1 MKTVK
6 VSGFCGEMPFF
17 THVPFEET
25 ARSRSFSTV
34 YQISREGFL
43 EILMAF
49 PHDYVI
55 FYLKTKY
62 NIYFNDFQEKFCM
75 VRDKILFSR
84 VHHDL
89 MTNCQFCNEKN
100 HRIADCS
107 NINPF
112 SYIHRQLILKN
123 LIYSKPQIRKPF
135 IRNNRKEH
143 CELKSL
149 LGRKRIM
156 KKAMTVRFN
165 KDLMNIYSSINA
177 KSDEITDEGEKK
189 STLPDHYD
197 HYDFEPSKMNG
208 EIKET
213 LQSIEHIRTRSQ
225 TVIVSE
231 KKYFPI
237 RFFSQTKIKSGY
249 SSLEKRKTEI
259 TSLNIINPN
268 KVDFFNKTVT
278 IPEERKEFGTIV
290 KTPPKIQ
297 SKTFSFTTANSMMM
311 MKSKENKENAF
322 KTALSGKKNFKA
334 LVIQTT
340 QRVKDAQT
348 GINKRIVDKD
358 SPKIMKEIEDNH
370 LQTMQTISAT
380 PKLRER
386 EIKTKELFLGDFET
400 MKEYSNY
407 FSEMNVTTILKEY
420 GKKRPTKSKKHLKH
434 LSRVG
439 K

>member
-1 MKTVK
+1 
-6 VSGFCGEMPFF
+6 
-17 THVPFEET
+17 
-25 ARSRSFSTV
+25 
-34 YQISREGFL
+34 
-43 EILMAF
+43 
-49 PHDYVI
+49 
-55 FYLKTKY
+55 
-62 NIYFNDFQEKFCM
+62 M

-84 VHHDL
+84 VHLDL
-89 MTNCQFCNEKN
+89 MTNCQFCNEKT

-112 SYIHRQLILKN
+112 SYIHRQLILNK

-135 IRNNRKEH
+135 FRNNRKEH

-189 STLPDHYD
+189 DTLPDHYGLD
-197 HYDFEPSKMNG
+197 PFKMNG

-213 LQSIEHIRTRSQ
+213 FQSIEHIRARSQ
-225 TVIVSE
+225 TAIAPE
-231 KKYFPI
+231 RDFFPI
-237 RFFSQTKIKSGY
+237 RFLSEKKIKTDYGN
-249 SSLEKRKTEI
+249 LEKKKTEI

-268 KVDFFNKTVT
+268 MVDFLTKTVT
-278 IPEERKEFGTIV
+278 IPEEKKEFGTIAQ
-290 KTPPKIQ
+290 TPPKIQ

-311 MKSKENKENAF
+311 KSKENRENAF
-322 KTALSGKKNFKA
+322 KTVVSGRKNFKA

-340 QRVKDAQT
+340 QRAKNEQK
-348 GINKRIVDKD
+348 GINNINKSVVEKD
-358 SPKIMKEIEDNH
+358 SPKILKEIENNH

-380 PKLRER
+380 PKLREK
-386 EIKTKELFLGDFET
+386 EIKTKELFLGDFES

-407 FSEMNVTTILKEY
+407 FNEMNVTSILKEY
-420 GKKRPTKSKKHLKH
+420 SKKRPTKSKKHLKH
-434 LSRVG
+434 MSKVG